1 MAMEDEKRRPIKL
14 WRGYENYSHY
24 FWVNPEGQVGGSG
37 NLNDFIEEIQSI
49 TIPLVGNRIH
59 YINLPCSFD
68 IETSSFLEF
77 GIKKATMYLWS
88 FCFNGST
95 ILGRTWDEFI
105 ELIETLS
112 YYLSTNKYKLI
123 VYVHNLSYEFQFMR
137 KWFSW
142 EKVFAVETRRPAY
155 AIMDNG
161 IEFRCSYLLSNYA
174 LAYIGEKLL
183 SKYQVQKDVGALD
196 YSLVRHNLT
205 PLTEEEIWYSVHDV
219 QVVTSYIQ
227 EKIEQEGDIS
237 KIPLTNTGYVR
248 RYCRDFCFTQ
258 QQKEPALIRKLSARY
273 HERMKSLIITSKGEY
288 DSLHQAFAGGFTH
301 AAPSWSGKTLENV
314 DSYDL
319 ASSYPAVMVMKK
331 FPIARG
337 VFIGNCS
344 IDSIEGLIS
353 KGYCVLFTV
362 KLWWVDPRFIYES
375 YISLSR
381 CTEISDDAVIN
392 NGRVASAM
400 YLTCTITEQDW
411 DIIKKCYFFDRV
423 EVFSARFY
431 PSGYLPRP
439 FILSI
444 LHLFANKTSL
454 KDVEGKETEYM
465 VSKNMINSAYG
476 MSVTNIIRD
485 IYEYSNSEGWM
496 TEDADVTSQL
506 VSYNKNHNRFL
517 FYAWGVWVTAH
528 ARHNLWDAIF
538 ECGPDF
544 VYADTDSVK
553 LLNGST
559 HEHFF
564 TLYNLHI
571 DVQIKKVC
579 DYWGIPQSLYHP
591 LTKKGA
597 KKTIGIWEKEES
609 YKTFK
614 TIGAKRYIYEYES
627 GELLFTVSGVNK
639 HTGTPYLLHRY
650 SGVGDDESYELF
662 KLAYSDSPSLRK
674 ESAEAL
680 SKVIEMH
687 KAGILDY
694 RGCFDAFA
702 DGLYFPPSATGK
714 QTLTYVDK
722 GGLIKVRDYLGK
734 KNYVMELSFIHME
747 PQEYNMSQSEEYVR
761 FLRGY
766 QDASL

>member
-1 MAMEDEKRRPIKL
+1 MAMEDQKGKSIGKWE
-14 WRGYENYSHY
+14 GYKNYDHY
-24 FWVNPEGQVGGSG
+24 FWVNPQDQVGGSG
-37 NLNDFIEEIQSI
+37 NIDDFLEEIQSTTI
-49 TIPLVGNRIH
+49 TVITNRTKYLNI
-59 YINLPCSFD
+59 PCSFD
-68 IETSSFLEF
+68 IETSSFLEY
-77 GIKKATMYLWS
+77 GLKKATMYLWS

-105 ELIETLS
+105 ELIDMLS
-112 YYLSTNKYKLI
+112 YQLSTNKYKLI
-123 VYVHNLSYEFQFMR
+123 IYVHNLSYEFQFMR
-137 KWFSW
+137 KWFTW

-155 AIMDNG
+155 AIMSNG
-161 IEFRCSYLLSNYA
+161 IEFRCSYLLSNYK
-174 LAYIGEKLL
+174 LAYIGENLL
-183 SKYQVQKDVGALD
+183 STYSVQKDVGALD
-196 YSLVRHNLT
+196 YSKVRHYLT
-205 PLTEEEIWYSVHDV
+205 PLTEEEVWYSVHDV

-227 EKIEQEGDIS
+227 EKIENEGNITH
-237 KIPLTNTGYVR
+237 IPLTNTGYVR

-258 QQKEPALIRKLSARY
+258 QQIEPAVIKKLSARY

-288 DSLHQAFAGGFTH
+288 DSLQQAFAGGFTH
-301 AAPSWSGKTLENV
+301 AAPSWSGQVVENV

-337 VFIGNCS
+337 VFIGNCE
-344 IDSIEGLIS
+344 IETIEKLIE

-375 YISLSR
+375 YISKSR
-381 CTEISDDAVIN
+381 CLETSDDAVIN

-400 YLTCTITEQDW
+400 YITCTITEQDW

-423 EVFSARFY
+423 EVYSARFY
-431 PSGYLPRP
+431 PAGYLPRP

-454 KDVEGKETEYM
+454 KGVEGKETEYM
-465 VSKNMINSAYG
+465 VSKNMINSSYG

-485 IYEYSNSEGWM
+485 IYEYSNVDSWT
-496 TEDADVTSQL
+496 TEKADVTSQL
-506 VSYNKNHNRFL
+506 VSYNNNHNRFL

-553 LLNGST
+553 LLNGYK

-571 DVQIKKVC
+571 EVQIRKVA
-579 DYWGIPQSLYHP
+579 DYWNIPISLYQP
-591 LTKKGA
+591 LTKKGE
-597 KKTIGIWEKEES
+597 KKTIGIWEKEET
-609 YKTFK
+609 YKRFK
-614 TIGAKRYIYEYES
+614 TIGAKRYLYEYQS

-639 HTGTPYLLHRY
+639 HIGTPYMLHTY
-650 SGVGDDESYELF
+650 SNRNSDEDYDLF
-662 KLAYSDSPSLRK
+662 KLAYSDTPSERDRA
-674 ESAEAL
+674 AEAL
-680 SKVIEMH
+680 SRVIEMH
-687 KAGILDY
+687 NRGDLDY
-694 RGCFDAFA
+694 NGVFEAFT
-702 DGLYFPPSATGK
+702 DGLYFPPYSTGK
-714 QTLTYVDK
+714 QTLTYIDN
-722 GGLIKVRDYLGK
+722 GGLTSVRDYLG
-734 KNYVMELSFIHME
+734 NSTYILELSYIHME
-747 PQEYNMSQSEEYVR
+747 PQEYNMSQSEEYIK

-766 QDASL
+766 RDASL